1 VRLLRTGGEVLTAR
15 AAQVVA
21 GAAVGLLV
29 ARALGPAAQGHYSL
43 TIVVMTFA
51 GALFNGGVGLSAVPP
66 LRRCELSLHRVVRA
80 QGAWL
85 VFAGAGLLAAGVVAT
100 TGPAA
105 AWTAAHLGWT
115 VAVAAAV
122 AVGAAALLAC
132 DVLFFDLLAQG
143 RPVAGAVAGLAR
155 PVSHLLLLAVVL
167 VSTGALR
174 PGAAVGLFAVAQVV
188 GAGALFALLRRR
200 ESAVLPVGEAPVA
213 TGADWPRGAPAL
225 ARALVR
231 SGWLGQLSAIA
242 SLLHMRLN
250 FALLAAWHG
259 PAAVGVF
266 SVAVL
271 VGELLWNLPSALS
284 PILVYSSAAAGD
296 AGARDRLAARAVRV
310 GLVATAAV
318 ALPLGLAAGWLL
330 PRLFGGEYAA
340 AVPALRALLPGIVAF
355 APGAVLA
362 GDFIGRGRPGWNAQ
376 ASAFTL
382 AINLVAGVALVP
394 RFGLTGAAWA
404 STIAYASG
412 AAWMVLRFRRASGL
426 TWQGLLG
433 LA

>member
-1 VRLLRTGGEVLTAR
+1 MKLLRTGGQVLAAR
-15 AAQVVA
+15 GAQVVA
-21 GAAVGLLV
+21 GAAVGLVV

-43 TIVVMTFA
+43 TIAVMTFA
-51 GALFNGGVGLSAVPP
+51 GALLNGGVGLSAVPP
-66 LRRCELSLHRVVRA
+66 LRRHELSLRRILRA
-80 QGAWL
+80 QGVWFAL
-85 VFAGAGLLAAGVVAT
+85 AGAALLAAGAVAT
-100 TGPAA
+100 TGGAA

-115 VAVAAAV
+115 GAVAGAA
-122 AVGAAALLAC
+122 AAGAAALLAC
-132 DVLFFDLLAQG
+132 DVLFYDLLAQG

-155 PVSHLLLLAVVL
+155 PGAQLLLLAACFAAA
-167 VSTGALR
+167 GRLR
-174 PGAAVGLFAVAQVV
+174 PGVAVGLFAAAQF
-188 GAGALFALLRRR
+188 AGAAVLFALLRRER
-200 ESAVLPVGEAPVA
+200 GESPP
-213 TGADWPRGAPAL
+213 GAAAAGAAWPRGAPAL
-225 ARALVR
+225 ARALAR
-231 SGWLGQLSAIA
+231 AGWLGQLSAVA

-284 PILVYSSAAAGD
+284 PILVYSSAASGD
-296 AGARDRLAARAVRV
+296 AGDRDRLAARAVRV
-310 GLVATAAV
+310 GLAATAVV
-318 ALPLGLAAGWLL
+318 ALPLGLLAGWLL

-340 AVPALRALLPGIVAF
+340 AAPALRALLPGIVAF

-382 AINLVAGVALVP
+382 AVNLVAGLALVP
-394 RFGLTGAAWA
+394 RLGLLGAAWA

-426 TWQGLLG
+426 TWRELLG
-433 LA
+433 RS

>member
-1 VRLLRTGGEVLTAR
+1 MRLLRTGGEVLTAR

-43 TIVVMTFA
+43 TIAVMTFA
-51 GALFNGGVGLSAVPP
+51 GALLNAGVGLSAVPP
-66 LRRCELSLHRVVRA
+66 LRRRELSLRRVLRA

-85 VFAGAGLLAAGVVAT
+85 ALAGAGLLAAGAVAT
-100 TGPAA
+100 AGPAA

-115 VAVAAAV
+115 GAVAAAA

-132 DVLFFDLLAQG
+132 DVLFYDLLAQG
-143 RPVAGAVAGLAR
+143 RPVAGAAAGLAR
-155 PVSHLLLLAVVL
+155 PGSHLLLLAACL
-167 VSTGALR
+167 ALTGGLR
-174 PGAAVGLFAVAQVV
+174 PGAAVGLFAAAQVV
-188 GAGALFALLRRR
+188 GAGVLFALLRRR
-200 ESAVLPVGEAPVA
+200 ESTAAA
-213 TGADWPRGAPAL
+213 GADWPRGAPAL

-231 SGWLGQLSAIA
+231 SGWLGQLSAVA

-284 PILVYSSAAAGD
+284 PILVYSSAAGGD

-310 GLVATAAV
+310 GLVATTVV

-382 AINLVAGVALVP
+382 AVNLVAGLALVP

-426 TWQGLLG
+426 TWRELLG
-433 LA
+433 RT

>member
-1 VRLLRTGGEVLTAR
+1 MRLLRTGGEVLTAR

-43 TIVVMTFA
+43 TIAVMTFA
-51 GALFNGGVGLSAVPP
+51 GALLNGGVGLSAVPP
-66 LRRCELSLHRVVRA
+66 LRRRELSLRRVLRA

-85 VFAGAGLLAAGVVAT
+85 ALAGAGLLAAGAVAT
-100 TGPAA
+100 AGPAA

-115 VAVAAAV
+115 GAVAAAA

-132 DVLFFDLLAQG
+132 DVLFYDLLAQG
-143 RPVAGAVAGLAR
+143 RPVAGAAAGLAR
-155 PVSHLLLLAVVL
+155 PGSHLLLLAACLVL
-167 VSTGALR
+167 TGGLR
-174 PGAAVGLFAVAQVV
+174 PGAAVGLFAAAQVV
-188 GAGALFALLRRR
+188 GAGVLFALLRRR
-200 ESAVLPVGEAPVA
+200 EPAGEPVA
-213 TGADWPRGAPAL
+213 AAGAVRPRGAPAL

-231 SGWLGQLSAIA
+231 SGWLGQLSAVA

-284 PILVYSSAAAGD
+284 PILVYSSAAGGD

-310 GLVATAAV
+310 GLVATAAG

-382 AINLVAGVALVP
+382 VINLVAGVALVP